1 MDANKIITLTV
12 ICYLYE
18 TRPVDFS
25 CVLFIYLFILLRIL
39 LLLSEANDR
48 LHGPLKIS
56 KLQRWIDT
64 IFQLYNNTGYS
75 LVQVEA
81 IRSVTH

>member
-25 CVLFIYLFILLRIL
+25 CVLFIYLFIYTFKDSAATLWGKRSL
-39 LLLSEANDR
+39 AW
-48 LHGPLKIS
+48 PPKIA
-56 KLQRWIDT
+56 
-64 IFQLYNNTGYS
+64 QLDDQKDPN
-75 LVQVEA
+75 
-81 IRSVTH
+81 I

>member
-25 CVLFIYLFILLRIL
+25 CFFIYLFIY
-39 LLLSEANDR
+39 
-48 LHGPLKIS
+48 
-56 KLQRWIDT
+56 
-64 IFQLYNNTGYS
+64 LYF
-75 LVQVEA
+75 
-81 IRSVTH
+81 

>member
-25 CVLFIYLFILLRIL
+25 CFLFIYLFIYTFKDSAATL
-39 LLLSEANDR
+39 
-48 LHGPLKIS
+48 
-56 KLQRWIDT
+56 
-64 IFQLYNNTGYS
+64 
-75 LVQVEA
+75 
-81 IRSVTH
+81 

>member
-25 CVLFIYLFILLRIL
+25 CFLFIYLFIFLRIL
-39 LLLSEANDR
+39 LLLSKANDR
-48 LHGPLKIS
+48 LHGPLRLHNSMTKKI
-56 KLQRWIDT
+56 RI
-64 IFQLYNNTGYS
+64 Y
-75 LVQVEA
+75 
-81 IRSVTH
+81 RSHCKV